1 LQCAASMRESDPV
14 LRCGSTANVVIHWR
28 CVDCLIVDFA
38 TRPTAGESQ
47 HQWPSKLIVG
57 MVLVLCLLMWENYS
71 LPMWSS
77 EIWNGIACNAIN
89 MNQPLINGEES

>member
-47 HQWPSKLIVG
+47 HQ
-57 MVLVLCLLMWENYS
+57 
-71 LPMWSS
+71 
-77 EIWNGIACNAIN
+77 
-89 MNQPLINGEES
+89 